1 VAGTVPG
8 TLVLYAAYQ
17 AHDDLMTPV
26 RGLAEVAAR
35 ALTGLPPCVSDQ
47 PGVRMLAAGSAMLAR
62 AQFTHERPAFGI
74 TSVRSG
80 GKTIQVEERVVDAT
94 PFATLLHFA
103 KDTPSV
109 GPRVLLVAPLS
120 GHFSTLVRETVR
132 TMSRDHDVFLTDWH
146 NARDVALSDGR
157 FGLEQYIGHVMRFL
171 DSVGPGAHVMA
182 VCQPC
187 GPVLA
192 ATAVMS
198 EAGAAARPRSMTLM
212 AGPIDA
218 RVSPTAVNDLATEH
232 PLEWFEQHVITTV
245 PRRYPGAGRDVYPG
259 FLQVAAFLGMNPQRH
274 VHSHMQLYR
283 DLVDGDAASAEAT
296 ASFYDEYFAVL
307 DMAAEFYL
315 ETVDQVFQRFTLARG
330 EQTYEGR
337 LVDPSAITRTALLTI
352 EGERDDV
359 CGVGQTLAAHD
370 LCSRLKPFRKR
381 HHLQPGVGHYGVFS
395 GRRWEAQVYPIV
407 RSVIQAND

>member
-1 VAGTVPG
+1 M
-8 TLVLYAAYQ
+8 LYAAYQ

-26 RGLAEVAAR
+26 RGLAGVAAR
-35 ALTGLPPCVSDQ
+35 ALAGLPAGVADT
-47 PGVRMLAAGSAMLAR
+47 PGVRMMAAGSEMLAR
-62 AQFTHERPAFGI
+62 AQFTHERPPFGI
-74 TSVRSG
+74 AAIRSAG
-80 GKTIQVEERVVDAT
+80 RTVQVEERAVEVT
-94 PFATLLHFA
+94 PFCTLLHFA
-103 KDTPSV
+103 KDTPTR

-132 TMSRDHDVFLTDWH
+132 TMLRDHDVYLTDWH
-146 NARDVALSDGR
+146 NARDIPLTDGR
-157 FGLEQYIGHVMRFL
+157 FGFDEYTAHVIRFL
-171 DSVGPGAHVMA
+171 GTVGPGAHAMA
-182 VCQPC
+182 ICQPC

-198 EAGAAARPRSMTLM
+198 EQGDPARPKSMVLM

-218 RVSPTAVNDLATEH
+218 RVSPTTVNQLATDH
-232 PLEWFEQHVITTV
+232 SLEWFERHVVTTV
-245 PRRYPGAGRDVYPG
+245 PPRYPGVGRAVYPG

-274 VHSHMQLYR
+274 LRSHMQLYR
-283 DLVDGDAASAEAT
+283 DLVDGDVTSAT
-296 ASFYDEYFAVL
+296 ATRAFYDEYLAVL
-307 DMAAEFYL
+307 DMTAEFYL
-315 ETVDQVFQRFTLARG
+315 ETVDLVFKRHALALG
-330 EQTYEGR
+330 ELTFQGM
-337 LVDPSAITRTALLTI
+337 LVNPACITRTALLTI

-370 LCSRLKPFRKR
+370 LCTRLKPFRKR